1 MFKKRYWLMWV
12 CVAIL
17 AAVGVMRFIAGN
29 FCGGFTNFA
38 FAAYTVVQIFLLD
51 VSDFRFRYMNLWR
64 NLAERS
70 ISIIEE
76 QSKRMRQMQERID
89 ALTSEQPA
97 SPIGAKLE
105 EDGTM

>member
-1 MFKKRYWLMWV
+1 MFRKRYWLIWL
-12 CVAIL
+12 CVAML
-17 AAVGVMRFIAGN
+17 AASGVKRLVAGQYDGC
-29 FCGGFTNFA
+29 FASFA
-38 FAAYTVVQIFLLD
+38 FAAYTVVLIFLLD

-70 ISIIEE
+70 LSIIEE

-89 ALTSEQPA
+89 ALTGEQPESA
-97 SPIGAKLE
+97 IGAKLE